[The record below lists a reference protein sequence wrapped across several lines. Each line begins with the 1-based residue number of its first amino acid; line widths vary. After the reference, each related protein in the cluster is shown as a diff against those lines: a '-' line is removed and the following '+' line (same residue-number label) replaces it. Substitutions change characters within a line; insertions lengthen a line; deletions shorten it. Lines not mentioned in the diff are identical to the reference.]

1 MWAATP
7 GGGILR
13 ITGQG
18 ADWRQYHVKVY
29 TSENGRICNNFIN
42 CIFRDSL
49 GRIWAGT
56 EGGGLALFNRTEDRF
71 RPVHLA
77 WNLPGDAIV
86 SIIEDNS
93 GILWLGSNAGLIRL
107 SVADDAEN
115 ALFRLFTAA
124 DGLQDNIFNRN
135 AAAISPD
142 GELFF

>member
-1 MWAATP
+1 M
-7 GGGILR
+7 
-13 ITGQG
+13 
-18 ADWRQYHVKVY
+18 H
-29 TSENGRICNNFIN
+29 
-42 CIFRDSL
+42 FRDSL

-115 ALFRLFTAA
+115 ALFRL
-124 DGLQDNIFNRN
+124 LQLPMAYKTIYSIVMLQLSVRMENFSLV
-135 AAAISPD
+135 AIVATTVFALLKLHYKKTGTIRGDKHSD
-142 GELFF
+142 I

>member
-1 MWAATP
+1 MNCMSAAVRVDVYKTQ
-7 GGGILR
+7 GILR

-77 WNLPGDAIV
+77 WNLPGDV
-86 SIIEDNS
+86 YKRQVN
-93 GILWLGSNAGLIRL
+93 GS
-107 SVADDAEN
+107 
-115 ALFRLFTAA
+115 
-124 DGLQDNIFNRN
+124 LQ
-135 AAAISPD
+135 
-142 GELFF
+142 ELFVKTGIIQLLGFEYKLFGKVVAMALTQT